1 MNTTSAE
8 NVRLLKTEIETVA
21 DERNFWR
28 ERESEVRHSQNLG
41 RLVEPLRSTLDMVML
56 DASH

>member
-1 MNTTSAE
+1 M
-8 NVRLLKTEIETVA
+8 REI
-21 DERNFWR
+21 FWR
-28 ERESEVRHSQNLG
+28 ERESEVRYSQKLG